1 MIVLEEFRPDDL
13 EELVG
18 LCRAMW
24 HEAPRYRD
32 YPFRPSKIAQWGQ
45 LFLTSDEWLCVIAR
59 KEVEGK
65 QVPIGFLACGAV
77 EMLFCEVKTID
88 DLGLFVLPEWRGT
101 TAAVRLLRYLD
112 AWGKPRGVAVNM
124 GVTTGT
130 NPSQVGKLLTRFGY
144 ERTGEL
150 YTKAL

>member
-1 MIVLEEFRPDDL
+1 MLVLEEFRPEDL
-13 EELVG
+13 DELVE

-32 YPFRPSKIAQWGQ
+32 HPFRPSKIGQWGQ
-45 LFLTSDEWLCVIAR
+45 LFLTNEDWLCVIAR

-65 QVPIGFLACGAV
+65 LVPVGFVAAGAV
-77 EMLFCEVKTID
+77 EMLFCELKTVD
-88 DLGLFVLPEWRGT
+88 DLGFFVLPEWRGT
-101 TAAVRLLRYLD
+101 TAAVRLLRYLE
-112 AWGKPRGVAVNM
+112 AWGKAKGVEIRM

-130 NPSQVGKLLTRFGY
+130 NQAQVGKFLARFGY
-144 ERTGEL
+144 EATGEL